1 MAGRSGD
8 RQSVLYYLLA
18 SRHNRDTHKDQIC
31 LPRRLWMAWG
41 TLKGCIDVRKTL
53 QAEDDALYRKVM
65 AHAVLR
71 NGPLQNREDPTA
83 FVESRLE
90 KFLATNDNI
99 NELVSGRGTAMISF
113 AIYTSNVELVRELI
127 EQQGYDINISTM
139 AVWEKDVAS
148 GEGGESPIMLAAR
161 TGNLE
166 IFHYLLEGE
175 ADLRC
180 ELKYECN
187 VLHSITWFP
196 DAVAAD
202 LAPTL
207 VAMGASLATVA
218 QEHFP
223 RGIYNPNT
231 HVHIQGTPLRW
242 AAHLGHRNLVECL
255 TRLHCEQGETVP
267 DFEDTVLHSARY
279 FQADILGTL
288 LDHYANLHPLSTPLS
303 DDALDQ
309 MLAHAVMDPTNFHTL
324 IALGEAAIQLQ
335 TQTIRKLLE
344 LGARSLR
351 IGYVIL
357 TLLENSAVLIF
368 RQ

>member
-1 MAGRSGD
+1 
-8 RQSVLYYLLA
+8 
-18 SRHNRDTHKDQIC
+18 
-31 LPRRLWMAWG
+31 
-41 TLKGCIDVRKTL
+41 
-53 QAEDDALYRKVM
+53 M

-83 FVESRLE
+83 FTESRLE

-99 NELVSGRGTAMISF
+99 NELVSRRGTAMISF
-113 AIYTSNVELVRELI
+113 AIYNSNVELVRELV
-127 EQQGYDINISTM
+127 EQRGCDINISTM
-139 AVWEKDVAS
+139 AAWEKDVAS

-175 ADLRC
+175 PDLGC
-180 ELKYECN
+180 ESKYGCN

-207 VAMGASLATVA
+207 VAMGASLATMA
-218 QEHFP
+218 QEYPP

-231 HVHIQGTPLRW
+231 HIHIQGTPLRW
-242 AAHLGHRNLVECL
+242 AAHLGHWNLVECL

-267 DFEDTVLHSARY
+267 DFEDTVNHSARY

-288 LDHYANLHPLSTPLS
+288 LGHYASLHPLRTPLS

-309 MLAHAVMDPTNFHTL
+309 MLVHAVMDPTNFRIAL
-324 IALGEAAIQLQ
+324 ALGEVAIQLQ
-335 TQTIRKLLE
+335 AQTIQRLLE
-344 LGARSLR
+344 LGARPLR

-357 TLLENSAVLIF
+357 TFLKNNEALIF